1 MLVYKD
7 GVVKHYKEMFPSI
20 SFPSS
25 GPTDQWMSAHG
36 VLKVSLFK
44 SHTSTQKLVPSE
56 PYVEGGFAYTV
67 RVENK
72 TQEEVSAELASKS
85 AKMRAQRDRLL
96 SESDWTQVADAPVD
110 KAAWATY
117 RQALRDLPNQE
128 GFPDVA
134 FPNNPDQVALA

>member
-7 GVVKHYKEMFPSI
+7 GTVKHYKEMFPNI
-20 SFPSS
+20 SFPAS
-25 GPTDQWMSAHG
+25 GPTDQWMSTHG
-36 VLKVSLFK
+36 VFLVSVFK
-44 SHTSTQKLVPSE
+44 SHTSTQKLVSCD
-56 PYVEGGFAYTV
+56 PYVEGKFAYTV

-72 TQEEVSAELASKS
+72 TQEEIDSELASK
-85 AKMRAQRDRLL
+85 AANVRAQRDQLL

-110 KAAWATY
+110 KEAWAAY

-134 FPNNPDQVALA
+134 FPNDPDYVEPV

>member
-1 MLVYKD
+1 MLIYKD
-7 GVVKHYKEMFPSI
+7 GQVKHYKEMFANV
-20 SFPSS
+20 SFPAN
-25 GPTDQWMSAHG
+25 GPTDQWLSNHG
-36 VLKVSLFK
+36 ILKVSVFK
-44 SHTSTQKLVPSE
+44 PYTSTQKLVPCE
-56 PYVEGGFAYTV
+56 PYVEDGFAYTV

-72 TQEEVSAELASKS
+72 TQDEIDADISSKS

-134 FPNNPDQVALA
+134 FPNDPDYVEPV